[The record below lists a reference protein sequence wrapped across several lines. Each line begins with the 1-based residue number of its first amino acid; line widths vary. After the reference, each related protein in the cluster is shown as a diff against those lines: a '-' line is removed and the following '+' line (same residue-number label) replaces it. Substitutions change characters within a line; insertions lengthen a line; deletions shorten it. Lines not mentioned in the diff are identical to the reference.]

1 MAGESTTPRK
11 KSSAKM
17 LGYLLVALSI
27 PVLIIAALLLNMK
40 NVNLGIVG
48 LLLGFGIAMVVIGFI
63 LRRLPETH

>member
-48 LLLGFGIAMVVIGFI
+48 LLLGFGIAMVVIGSI
-63 LRRLPETH
+63 LRRLPEKH